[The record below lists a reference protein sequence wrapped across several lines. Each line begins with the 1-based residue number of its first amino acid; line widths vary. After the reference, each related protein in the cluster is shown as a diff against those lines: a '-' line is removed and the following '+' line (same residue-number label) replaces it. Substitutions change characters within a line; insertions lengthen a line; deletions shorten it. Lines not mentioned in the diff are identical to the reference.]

1 MRRRTLL
8 QSAGAVGGLAALG
21 RRTRAT
27 PDHYQ
32 SDNECPAGQEPRG
45 EPREYSDYTVRNV
58 PGDYV
63 TIQAAVDAAEP
74 RDLVLVDE
82 GVYREGVTVETPRVT
97 IRGRDRNAVVLDGE
111 FERPLAVH
119 PTADDVVIE
128 NLTARHYTQNAF
140 YWTGVEGYRG
150 SYLTA
155 YNNQLYGV
163 YAHTSRHGR
172 FEHSYASGHTDSGF
186 YIGESN
192 PSNVVITDVVAEHN
206 AIGYS
211 GTNSGGCLTLKD
223 SVWRDNKAGIVPNSL
238 VTGAGGT
245 GPGDY
250 GQATAPQAAMR
261 IENNE
266 VLANSNAGAPTL
278 DFGDMAFGAGILVAG
293 GTENEIVD
301 NTVEDHLHFGIGLV
315 LMFHR
320 GQVFLPRGN
329 VVRGNT
335 VSGSTRADLALG
347 APNGGGNRFESNDAA
362 TSRPRNLDGGGFG
375 SGVGDLWVT
384 LVLFQQFLKS
394 EFDDYPRG
402 DWRNAPEPEPQPT
415 MPDPERPPREAVRRD
430 ADG

>member
-1 MRRRTLL
+1 MRRRALL
-8 QSAGAVGGLAALG
+8 RSAVGLGGLTALG
-21 RRTRAT
+21 GTGGAASYHHESGA
-27 PDHYQ
+27 D
-32 SDNECPAGQEPRG
+32 CPPGQPPRDP
-45 EPREYSDYTVRNV
+45 PREYEDYAIREV
-58 PGDYV
+58 PGEYP

-82 GVYREGVTVETPRVT
+82 GVYREAVTVDTPKVT
-97 IRGRDRNAVVLDGE
+97 IRGVDRNRVVLDGE
-111 FERPLAVH
+111 FERAVGVH

-128 NLTARHYTQNAF
+128 NLTARHYAQNAF

-155 YNNQLYGV
+155 YNNNLYGV

-192 PSNVVITDVVAEHN
+192 PSNAVIADVVAEHN

-223 SVWRDNKAGIVPNSL
+223 STWRNNKAGIVPNSL
-238 VTGAGGT
+238 ATGAGGT

-250 GQATAPQAAMR
+250 GRATAPQAAMR
-261 IENNE
+261 IQDNE
-266 VLANSNAGAPTL
+266 VVGNANQAAPTR

-293 GTENEIVD
+293 GTENEIVG
-301 NTVEDHLHFGIGLV
+301 NEVRDHLNFGIGLV

-320 GQVFLPRGN
+320 GRLFLPRGN
-329 VVRGNT
+329 RVRDNR
-335 VSGSTRADLALG
+335 VSGSGRADLALG
-347 APNGGGNRFESNDAA
+347 LPNGGGNRFAGNEAGS
-362 TSRPRNLDGGGFG
+362 SRPRGLDGGGFL

-384 LVLFQQFLKS
+384 LALFQQFLGT

-402 DWRNAPEPEPQPT
+402 DWRRAPVPDPQPT
-415 MPDPERPPREAVRRD
+415 MPDPDRPPREAVRREG
-430 ADG
+430 A